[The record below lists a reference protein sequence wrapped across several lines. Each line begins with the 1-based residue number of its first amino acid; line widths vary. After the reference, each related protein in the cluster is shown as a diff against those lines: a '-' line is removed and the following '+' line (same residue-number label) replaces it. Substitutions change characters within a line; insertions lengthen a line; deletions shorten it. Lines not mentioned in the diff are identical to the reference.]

1 MGGRAGMCGWR
12 GKPEG
17 EQGLS
22 QADYFRMRPSA
33 REGEDSWGGPWSPA
47 GRSLQLPPCPFI
59 LMPLWRHPENIYVS
73 QGQCPAGGRG
83 GDGSCQGR
91 KAGWDGL
98 TRHVAHGARE
108 SQQVRGRPWPWPWPW
123 PHGGMWRCGPCLLS
137 ATPLPHLSLPP
148 RVAVTVSLSTGKESY
163 GYHWILR
170 MRMGPL
176 GGGVLLDL

>member
-33 REGEDSWGGPWSPA
+33 AEGEDSWGGPWSPA
-47 GRSLQLPPCPFI
+47 GQSLQLPPCPFI

-91 KAGWDGL
+91 KAGWDDL
-98 TRHVAHGARE
+98 TRHVAHGAGE
-108 SQQVRGRPWPWPWPW
+108 SQQVRGRPWPWPR
-123 PHGGMWRCGPCLLS
+123 GGDVALRALPSVSHASASPLPTPQSRRYCLLEYRKGK
-137 ATPLPHLSLPP
+137 LWLSLDTKDEDG
-148 RVAVTVSLSTGKESY
+148 A
-163 GYHWILR
+163 
-170 MRMGPL
+170 L
-176 GGGVLLDL
+176 GRGL